1 MEKWMVDKNE
11 FPDQEFMKEK
21 SGYKEETDVRQT
33 SLWLALF
40 NGDLYAAGLE
50 AENQGNVHNEG
61 LCQN

>member
-1 MEKWMVDKNE
+1 M
-11 FPDQEFMKEK
+11 